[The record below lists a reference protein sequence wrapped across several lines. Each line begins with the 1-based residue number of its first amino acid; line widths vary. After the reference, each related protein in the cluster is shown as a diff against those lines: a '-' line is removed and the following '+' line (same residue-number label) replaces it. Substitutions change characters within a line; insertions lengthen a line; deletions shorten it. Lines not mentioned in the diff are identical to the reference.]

1 MGGAGP
7 LGFGLSIEP
16 QLWALIFVMV
26 RISAAFIGAP
36 VFSAIS
42 VPLTVRIALSGAIG
56 VLVLAVHPVT
66 PPAQIF
72 ALATI
77 LSVAA
82 EALIGF
88 AIGFVLQIAFAAP
101 MLASEVI
108 GTSMGIGFASAIDP
122 QNGKSTPALGQFF
135 SMMITLLFLSVNGHL
150 ILVEMI
156 VKSYDVLPVG
166 QAWLKPQQLEN
177 IAFFGGYTFLAG
189 LLLALPVGFMLLC
202 LNLVVA
208 MISRSAPS
216 LNLFSVGLPATLVV
230 GVVALA
236 MGFPAM
242 GDYLLV
248 IIDEGLAATQTL
260 VLG

>member
-1 MGGAGP
+1 MSP

-16 QLWALIFVMV
+16 QFWALLFVMV
-26 RISAAFIGAP
+26 RVGAAFIAAP
-36 VFSAIS
+36 VFSAVSI
-42 VPLTVRIALSGAIG
+42 PLVVRVSLSGAIG
-56 VLVLAVHPVT
+56 VLVLAAHPVT
-66 PPAQIF
+66 PPAQVF

-77 LSVAA
+77 LGVAS

-101 MLASEVI
+101 MIAAEVI

-135 SMMITLLFLSVNGHL
+135 SMMLTLLFLSVNGHL
-150 ILVEMI
+150 MLVEMI
-156 VKSYDVLPVG
+156 VKSYDALPPG
-166 QAWLKPQQLEN
+166 AAWLRPQQLEN

-189 LLLALPVGFMLLC
+189 LLLALPVGFLLLC
-202 LNLVVA
+202 LNLVVG

-216 LNLFSVGLPATLVV
+216 LNLFAVGLPVSLVV

-236 MGFPAM
+236 LGFPAM

-248 IIDEGLAATQTL
+248 IIDQGLAATQSL
-260 VLG
+260 VFG